1 MSLFHNQKRGAGL
14 TTDRIEAFSDGVF
27 SIAITLLILG
37 VTVPELSKA
46 QLANGELL
54 PHLVAL
60 WPKLLSYLISFV
72 LIGLFW
78 YGHHIMFHFIKRSD
92 RNLVLLNLLL
102 LMLIAFFPF
111 PAALLGEYG
120 TDTAASVIYGSTL
133 VAMGLAFSGIWKYA
147 SYKNRLVEPN
157 LPPRIIHVASWV
169 VLAVPLLYL
178 VAVGLAF
185 INPRLSLWVYLIV
198 PVMYLVPSPIDELVD
213 YHSAERET

>member
-1 MSLFHNQKRGAGL
+1 MSFFRERKRGAGL

-37 VTVPELSKA
+37 VAVPELTPY

-54 PHLVAL
+54 SHLIAL

-92 RNLVLLNLLL
+92 RNLVLLNLLF

-120 TDTAASVIYGSTL
+120 TDTVASVTYGLTL
-133 VAMGLAFSGIWKYA
+133 VVMGLAFSGMWKYA

-157 LPPRIIHVASWV
+157 LPPRIVHVASWV
-169 VLAVPLLYL
+169 VLTAPLLYL

-185 INPRLSLWVYLIV
+185 INPRLSLWFYLVVPVLYLI
-198 PVMYLVPSPIDELVD
+198 PSPIDELVD